1 MSLFNTH
8 GPRGGPIVAKSIDR
22 SWGAGW
28 RPAGLLNL
36 HLPRPTDLKY
46 LLNVR
51 YRDFYRDE
59 FLVIITT
66 KWEIS

>member
-8 GPRGGPIVAKSIDR
+8 GPPGGPIVAKSIDR

-51 YRDFYRDE
+51 YRDF
-59 FLVIITT
+59 LP
-66 KWEIS
+66 